1 MKIKEIT
8 KNKSRFIDLLLIGD
22 EEESMINK
30 YLEESTLF
38 TLYDNDILI
47 SVCAV
52 VIKDSDTI
60 EIKNL
65 ATYPKY
71 QNKGYAS
78 TLMGFVLNKY
88 KKEFKY
94 LILGTGENP
103 KTLDFYKKRGFKEY
117 KRVKDFFTEN
127 YALDIETLCTFVK
140 NTQPVQWALFEK
152 RCKSD
157 PQKKFYK
164 AFQNA
169 VDMEG
174 LVNVL
179 RHGF

>member
-8 KNKSRFIDLLLIGD
+8 ENKSRFIDLLLIGD

-38 TLYDNDILI
+38 ILYDNDILI
-47 SVCAV
+47 SVCTV
-52 VIKDSDTI
+52 VIKDSETI

-71 QNKGYAS
+71 QNKGYA
-78 TLMGFVLNKY
+78 TALMDIVSNKY
-88 KKEFKY
+88 KKDFKY

-117 KRVKDFFTEN
+117 KIVKNFFTEN
-127 YALDIETLCTFVK
+127 YSHPIYE
-140 NTQPVQWALFEK
+140 NGVQL
-152 RCKSD
+152 RD
-157 PQKKFYK
+157 MIYLKKHL
-164 AFQNA
+164 Q
-169 VDMEG
+169 
-174 LVNVL
+174 
-179 RHGF
+179 